1 MTVAYVS
8 DGNINPANG
17 ARGGLQGAR
26 SAQYVRRADGRL
38 DPAPAIA
45 EVDIAP
51 DEAMVS
57 ISCGGGGY
65 GHPHERDP
73 ERVAHDVREGWVSR
87 ERAETIYG
95 VALTAAGSVDADRT
109 ARLRGGRRGAAE

>member
-1 MTVAYVS
+1 MAPVAGFKALAPPNSYAAPTAIS
-8 DGNINPANG
+8 T
-17 ARGGLQGAR
+17 
-26 SAQYVRRADGRL
+26 
-38 DPAPAIA
+38 PAPAIA

-73 ERVAHDVREGWVSR
+73 ERVAHDVREGWVKS
-87 ERAETIYG
+87 
-95 VALTAAGSVDADRT
+95 
-109 ARLRGGRRGAAE
+109 